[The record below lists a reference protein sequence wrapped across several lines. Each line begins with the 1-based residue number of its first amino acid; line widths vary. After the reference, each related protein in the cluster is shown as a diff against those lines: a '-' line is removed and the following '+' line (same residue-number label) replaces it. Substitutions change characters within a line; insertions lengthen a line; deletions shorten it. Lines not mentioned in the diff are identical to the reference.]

1 MIEADIEWA
10 RQLINKRLEE
20 LNNPYPSE
28 WAMENHLP
36 PEWQINTPF
45 GDLFD
50 LFRQETD
57 YDDASSL
64 IAERLIILFALS
76 PYLAPS
82 IFEPFTKALQSGQG
96 LDTLGGIQSE
106 TQFGFMP
113 TLQTVLFIV
122 AGNDIDSRKTLLSRV
137 FNEIHPLWSMGI
149 IDIQHDPRTNN
160 RLLSPFTLNEEFYNI
175 LVLNQSYKPQ
185 FSRTFPAQL
194 VQTREDWDDMV
205 VPSDTRM
212 ALEEI
217 NIWLKERDRLAQD
230 EVISRKAKRGY
241 RALFYGPSGTGKTMA
256 ACLLGKEAGLPVYRI
271 DLSMVVSKYI
281 GETEKNLSL
290 IFEKAENKEWILF
303 FDEADALFG
312 KRTQVSTSNDRYAN
326 QEVSYLLQRIE
337 DFNGLVILSSNF
349 KANIDS
355 AFTRRFQSIVKF
367 TIPNKTLRLEL
378 FRRAFEKKYLLDDLQ
393 LMENVANKYE
403 LSGAEINNVFQY
415 CAMMCLHKGEKKV
428 SSEIFSQGVIKELRK
443 KGKAL

>member
-1 MIEADIEWA
+1 MIKADIEWA

-20 LNNPYPSE
+20 FNSANSGQ

-36 PEWQINTPF
+36 PAWESNTPY
-45 GDLFD
+45 GELFE

-57 YDDASSL
+57 YNDAPSL
-64 IAERLIILFALS
+64 IAERLILVFALC
-76 PYLAPS
+76 PYLDPS
-82 IFEPFTKALQSGQG
+82 LLEPFTKALQSGQG
-96 LDTLGGIQSE
+96 LDILGGVQSE

-122 AGNDIDSRKTLLSRV
+122 AGSDIDARKSLLSKV
-137 FNEIHPLWSMGI
+137 FNEAHPLWTMGI
-149 IDIQHDPRTNN
+149 IDVHHDPRTKNP
-160 RLLSPFTLNEEFYNI
+160 LLTPFELNEEFYNI
-175 LVLNQSYKPQ
+175 LVLDQPYKPQ

-205 VPSDTRM
+205 APSDTRF

-217 NIWLKERDRLAQD
+217 NIWLKERERLAKD

-256 ACLLGKEAGLPVYRI
+256 ACLLGKEAGLPVYRV

-367 TIPNKTLRLEL
+367 TMPNKTLRLEL
-378 FRRAFEKKYLLDDLQ
+378 FGRAFEKKYLLEDLQ

-415 CAMMCLHKGEKKV
+415 CAMMCLHKGVKKV